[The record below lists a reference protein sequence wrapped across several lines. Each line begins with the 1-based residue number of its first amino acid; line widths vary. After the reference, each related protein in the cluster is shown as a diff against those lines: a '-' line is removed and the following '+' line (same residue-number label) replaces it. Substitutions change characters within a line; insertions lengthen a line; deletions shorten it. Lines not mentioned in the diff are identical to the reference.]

1 MNSTDKLVIWVLRH
15 AKAASDGPSG
25 DVSRPLT
32 GRGRRQAESVREH
45 LQSLG
50 QSPKHSLGQALP
62 TLVLCSPATRARET
76 AETVMPALP
85 EAHIQFEQVLYD
97 EDADGVLEWLKQL
110 DPPEPRIMIVGHN
123 PTLHELCLILTE
135 TDSHEEVEALRLPT
149 AALVRLD
156 EAVAGS
162 SRGSGSWSSLT
173 VGGATLGHRFVP
185 QS

>member
-1 MNSTDKLVIWVLRH
+1 
-15 AKAASDGPSG
+15 
-25 DVSRPLT
+25 
-32 GRGRRQAESVREH
+32 
-45 LQSLG
+45 
-50 QSPKHSLGQALP
+50 
-62 TLVLCSPATRARET
+62 
-76 AETVMPALP
+76 MPALP

-135 TDSHEEVEALRLPT
+135 TDSHEEVEALGLPT